1 MLRTFLIEPTSSRG
15 PYDDKTTVTQR
26 VVGYNLTISGRLVPR
41 LHAYSPLIAPHTA
54 IAPAN
59 VLLKGTADRTRPISL
74 ELLLGVEKRIA
85 MFLGPKI
92 LQHHKRGSCTQSHRQ
107 DEQMIE

>member
-1 MLRTFLIEPTSSRG
+1 MRDEPKYVFNRQGPCTEKGTSYFAKCLKIWEPCQVPFRG
-15 PYDDKTTVTQR
+15 A
-26 VVGYNLTISGRLVPR
+26 GRAGALLASP
-41 LHAYSPLIAPHTA
+41 LPPLASPLIA
-54 IAPAN
+54 
-59 VLLKGTADRTRPISL
+59 ADRTRPISL

-92 LQHHKRGSCTQSHRQ
+92 LQHHKRRPCTQSHRQ